1 MRRALVLVST
11 LVVLSLSAFAGNA
24 AAAPNPTPNG
34 WVGSC
39 NMSSSWP
46 TLSPGNALGI
56 TGTVEFDGDGGG
68 MEHAM
73 TVNSPNGNA
82 GMFNAVF
89 VSGNQLC

>member
-1 MRRALVLVST
+1 MKRALALVSA
-11 LVVLSLSAFAGNA
+11 LVALALTAFAGSA
-24 AAAPNPTPNG
+24 AAAPSPTPNG
-34 WVGSC
+34 WVGAC
-39 NMSSSWP
+39 NMNGSWP
-46 TLSPGNALGI
+46 TLSPGEAVGI
-56 TGTVEFDGDGGG
+56 QGTVEWDGDGGG